1 MTGTAQLPQAAEI
14 ARRIDAC
21 RREIAA
27 LKKLH
32 RAAKAAEEAAAARS
46 EREAV
51 R

>member
-1 MTGTAQLPQAAEI
+1 MTTANQLPTAEEI

-32 RAAKAAEEAAAARS
+32 RAAKAAQEADEAKR
-46 EREAV
+46 EREGA